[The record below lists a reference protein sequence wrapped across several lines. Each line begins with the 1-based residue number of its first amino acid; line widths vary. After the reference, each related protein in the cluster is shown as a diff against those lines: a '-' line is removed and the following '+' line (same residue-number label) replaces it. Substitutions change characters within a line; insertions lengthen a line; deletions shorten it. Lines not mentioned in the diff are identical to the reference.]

1 MLQVVSF
8 VLLASLNQSFKQ
20 RVTPEG
26 ARQFIMSDP
35 ATQLSQVLA
44 SKVICQVRS
53 GKNELVFFELH
64 DAVKVA

>member
-1 MLQVVSF
+1 
-8 VLLASLNQSFKQ
+8 
-20 RVTPEG
+20 
-26 ARQFIMSDP
+26 MSDP